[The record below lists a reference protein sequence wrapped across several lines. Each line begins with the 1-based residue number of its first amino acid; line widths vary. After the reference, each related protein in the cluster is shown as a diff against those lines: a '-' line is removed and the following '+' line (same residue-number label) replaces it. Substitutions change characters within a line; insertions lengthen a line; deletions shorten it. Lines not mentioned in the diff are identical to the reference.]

1 MWIDGPVLPRRG
13 YVNMIKADY
22 SVHLQIK
29 GAEPIS
35 TPTFNTGRTTGRAKM
50 DAFYSPILRKKF
62 QGTLSNSYNLCF
74 SFHWF
79 VLSKNEK
86 GYQNN
91 PEKLPVI
98 IV

>member
-1 MWIDGPVLPRRG
+1 
-13 YVNMIKADY
+13 MIKADY

-35 TPTFNTGRTTGRAKM
+35 TPTFNTGDDQGGTAGRAKM
-50 DAFYSPILRKKF
+50 GAFYSLILRSELF
-62 QGTLSNSYNLCF
+62 PTAIISGFPFIGLCR
-74 SFHWF
+74 
-79 VLSKNEK
+79 LKMK